1 MSHHNYCSKCGE
13 ALKDS
18 SQFCSKCGH
27 PVTTLPAGQGD
38 QSPTGPQA
46 STSSSQTQ
54 PKQILKGIDN
64 RILIIVVIV
73 LILIVPVFPRQR
85 IVYVDGTTQTVSN
98 STAFSTSL
106 QVYTQ
111 ATQSQISVYTGTFQ
125 YFSGNYYNNFYN
137 SYPGWGQMCTWW
149 HNRILCNWNGY
160 GYGNYASSYGTT
172 LTVTPSM
179 NVVSVTRTQ
188 QAGNGYGYGYGYGYG
203 SGSGFLES
211 LTLVYYNGQSQS
223 YQNVYADNL
232 VQSGVSS
239 IPGTTVVT
247 NTIVNT
253 IVNPVTQTVPCQQ
266 CVPVTVTDHVS
277 ILQLLLG
284 Y

>member
-1 MSHHNYCSKCGE
+1 MSHPSFCGKCGE
-13 ALKDS
+13 ALKDGS
-18 SQFCSKCGH
+18 HFCPNCGN
-27 PVTTLPAGQGD
+27 PVTTIPPSD
-38 QSPTGPQA
+38 TKVQSPTGPT
-46 STSSSQTQ
+46 TSSSQTQ

-64 RILIIVVIV
+64 RILIVVVIV

-85 IVYVDGTTQTVSN
+85 IVYVDGSTQTVVN
-98 STAFSTSL
+98 STTLSTSI
-106 QVYTQ
+106 VMNTQ
-111 ATQSQISVYTGTFQ
+111 ATNSQISVYSGSFS

-172 LTVTPSM
+172 VIVTPSM

-188 QAGNGYGYGYGYGYG
+188 QASNGYGYGYY
-203 SGSGFLES
+203 GSGFLES
-211 LTLVYYNGQSQS
+211 LTLAYYNGQSQS

-266 CVPVTVTDHVS
+266 CVPITVTDHVS
-277 ILQLLLG
+277 ILQMLLG